1 MMLIN
6 NTLQNLNCTTMLY
19 ATVSYPSSGGVWRDS
34 SFFCVWKSRRRVR
47 KLGLAGAI
55 CRIHHL
61 HPSSQRPN
69 PMDTCLS
76 WTSESTSPIPPCL
89 HGSWAYGCLVYKP
102 SPIFERIHSSIQ
114 VRETERERGSTYR
127 VLFMT
132 KSRELQQQTQRRN
145 IDCAHVYI
153 SRTNKLW
160 NNIHFL

>member
-1 MMLIN
+1 
-6 NTLQNLNCTTMLY
+6 
-19 ATVSYPSSGGVWRDS
+19 
-34 SFFCVWKSRRRVR
+34 
-47 KLGLAGAI
+47 
-55 CRIHHL
+55 
-61 HPSSQRPN
+61 
-69 PMDTCLS
+69 MDTCLS

-160 NNIHFL
+160 NNIHFLLSVTVISQFRYFINPSSIMLTEQLKTFLFYLQNLV